1 MEESATPAPKS
12 TPGGWQ
18 RFDDEK
24 PPPEIKP
31 WHKQLWEFLGPSE
44 DQYRQYFAGL
54 IFDLTGLLVVI
65 ILILTL
71 LTGEEITK
79 AWPMP
84 FLGIIAAT
92 IAMATPAGG
101 GIVYFPVLT
110 LFNINTEEAIAFSLA
125 SQFIGSGVFGTVNW
139 MRKSW
144 SSIILWICCVLTIF
158 GWAGAVI
165 SSLYFGTS
173 KKFTPRLTFSVF
185 SLFLALYIIYGL
197 KKGELIQQQGEVPKT
212 WLSFAVMAV
221 MGFVGGLLVGYISV
235 GIDTLFFF
243 VVCSVYHMDSRLAT
257 VNSILVIGW
266 CSFVPFLLRLFYF
279 KNVRLDLW
287 LMAIIGIIF
296 GARIGP
302 IINKKVGRRRMLI
315 IFVIL
320 LLIETIRTF
329 VELFVVPPIKG
340 EPIYQ

>member
-1 MEESATPAPKS
+1 MSTTPKS
-12 TPGGWQ
+12 VWE
-18 RFDDEK
+18 RFDEEK
-24 PPPEIKP
+24 PNPNSNPNKT
-31 WHKQLWEFLGPSE
+31 WFQKTLEFLGPNKE
-44 DQYRQYFAGL
+44 EYRQYFFGL
-54 IFDLTGLLVVI
+54 IFDLTGLLIVI

-71 LTGEEITK
+71 LTGEEITD

-84 FLGIIAAT
+84 FLGIVAAT

-110 LFNINTEEAIAFSLA
+110 LFKISTEEAIAFSLA

-144 SSIILWICCVLTIF
+144 STIILWLCGVLTVF
-158 GWAGAVI
+158 GWGGSVI

-173 KKFTPRLTFSVF
+173 IKFTPRLTFSIF
-185 SLFLALYIIYGL
+185 CLLLALYIIYGL
-197 KKGELIQQQGEVPKT
+197 KKGELTNQQGQIPKT
-212 WLSFAVMAV
+212 WVSFAVFAV
-221 MGFVGGLLVGYISV
+221 VGFIGGLLVGYISV

-243 VVCSVYHMDSRLAT
+243 LVCSVYHVDSRVAT

-266 CSFVPFLLRLFYF
+266 CSFLPFLLRLLYF
-279 KNVRLDLW
+279 KNVRVDLW
-287 LMAIIGIIF
+287 LMAVIGIIF

-315 IFVIL
+315 FFVIL
-320 LLIETIRTF
+320 LLLEVIRTL

-340 EPIYQ
+340 EPVYQ